1 MRAPGARGD
10 RGLPRMRQRYRGV
23 AMSRALLLGAGNNRK
38 LKLGI
43 DLQPPPETIVTLD
56 MDVATGP
63 DILWD
68 LNIKPWQNWTDYPKN
83 YDGGYWPSPGS
94 IPDNSFEQIHAYEVL
109 EHLGQQGNWRGF
121 FDDFGEIYRVLKPG
135 GYLVFSCPLPHS
147 VWAWGDPGHTR
158 IISLESLTFL
168 DQENYAQVGT
178 TPMTDYRGY
187 WKGNLRLVG
196 HQKTEHNLFAILQA
210 VKP

>member
-1 MRAPGARGD
+1 
-10 RGLPRMRQRYRGV
+10 
-23 AMSRALLLGAGNNRK
+23 MSRALLLGAGNNRK
-38 LKLGI
+38 LKLGVGME
-43 DLQPPPETIVTLD
+43 PPPETIVTLD
-56 MDVATGP
+56 MDAASNP

-68 LNIKPWQNWTDYPKN
+68 LEAQPWPVYANEFDQV
-83 YDGGYWPSPGS
+83 
-94 IPDNSFEQIHAYEVL
+94 HAYEVL
-109 EHLGQQGNWRGF
+109 EHLGQQGDWRGF
-121 FDDFGEIYRVLKPG
+121 FDDFAEIYRVLKPG

-147 VWAWGDPGHTR
+147 VWAWSDPGHTR

-187 WKGNLRLVG
+187 WKGNLKLVG

-210 VKP
+210 VK